1 MLLGNVMQSRKHS
14 ALEAIANVVV
24 GYGVAVA
31 SNVLVL
37 PLFGYHTTVA
47 DSAAI
52 GAVFTIISLVRS
64 YALRRA
70 FNRLCHKN

>member
-1 MLLGNVMQSRKHS
+1 MQSRRDS
-14 ALEAIANVVV
+14 AIEAIANVVV

-37 PLFGYHTTVA
+37 PIFGYHATIA

-52 GAVFTIISLVRS
+52 GAVFTVISLVRS
-64 YALRRA
+64 YVLRRA
-70 FNRLCHKN
+70 FNRLCHKS